1 MLQFIYVP
9 LVFFGELELTVSRA
23 VKYSVEKTGEEPGE
37 KWLQRSVDINALES
51 WKEKLHSKNGYN
63 MVLYLKLFGYDLVY
77 QQFRKVVF
85 EYMK

>member
-51 WKEKLHSKNGYN
+51 
-63 MVLYLKLFGYDLVY
+63 
-77 QQFRKVVF
+77 
-85 EYMK
+85 